1 MIKLP
6 LIFFQVDLLI
16 YPTKEYCW
24 SFLCL

>member
-16 YPTKEYCW
+16 YPTKECYL
-24 SFLCL
+24 SFLCF

>member
-1 MIKLP
+1 

-24 SFLCL
+24 AFLCL

>member
-1 MIKLP
+1 

>member
-16 YPTKEYCW
+16 YPTKEYYW